1 MPKEKKMIGKK
12 IEPAV
17 YVALKDL
24 KPAPWNPRMIEDR
37 RFEQLCDSLKKR
49 PEFMEDRP
57 LLATRKGTIYS
68 GNQRYR
74 VAEKLK
80 WEAIPVKFSD
90 ISEKEAV
97 ERALIENN
105 HWGQYVEED
114 LVALLNTHHLDPEEY
129 GFSSKEIDQLLK
141 KLNPEDVVQDEP
153 PPVPKKPK
161 TKLGDL
167 YILGEHRLLCGDAT
181 KLDDAKKLM
190 NGQAAD
196 MIFTDPPYNVN
207 YEGKTKDALKISNDS
222 FPSPEVF
229 RKFLCDAFLSM
240 AGVSKKGAAAYV
252 CHADSEGMNFRT
264 AFELAGFLLK
274 QCIIWNKNSFV
285 MGRQD
290 YQWKHEPIL
299 YGWREGG
306 SHSWYGGRT
315 ETTVW
320 DVRRPSAS
328 REHPT
333 MKPIELV
340 AKALQNSSKTDD
352 LIIDF
357 FAGSGTT
364 LIACQQLE
372 RKCYSIELDPKY
384 CDVIV
389 ERWENFTEKK
399 ALLNP

>member
-1 MPKEKKMIGKK
+1 MIGKK

-37 RFEQLCDSLKKR
+37 RFEELCDSLRRR

-57 LLATRKGTIYS
+57 ILATKKGTIYS

-74 VAEKLK
+74 AAEKLH
-80 WEAIPVKFSD
+80 WEAIPVKYSD

-105 HWGQYVEED
+105 HWGQYIEED
-114 LVALLNTHHLDPEEY
+114 LAALLNKHHLDPEQY
-129 GFSSKEIDQLLK
+129 GFSSKELERLMK
-141 KLNPEDVVQDEP
+141 KLNPEDVIEDEP

-167 YILGEHRLLCGDAT
+167 YILGRHRLLCGDAT
-181 KLDDAKKLM
+181 KLDDAKRLM
-190 NGQAAD
+190 NDQSAD
-196 MIFTDPPYNVN
+196 MIFTDPPYNVD
-207 YEGKTKDALKISNDS
+207 YEGKTKDALKISNDKFAS
-222 FPSPEVF
+222 SEVF

-264 AFELAGFLLK
+264 AFEQAGFLLK

-306 SHSWYGGRT
+306 SHSWYGGRS

-320 DVRRPSAS
+320 DLRRPTAS

-333 MKPIELV
+333 MKPVELV

-352 LIIDF
+352 LVIDF
-357 FAGSGTT
+357 FCGSGTT
-364 LIACQQLE
+364 LIACEQLE
-372 RKCYSIELDPKY
+372 RTCYALELDPKY

-389 ERWENFTEKK
+389 ERWENLTDKK
-399 ALLNP
+399 AVLNP